1 MLKGV
6 SIVVKEK
13 LEVIEPEVEL
23 SDCLKSEIQRFS
35 VMEPTLSMNSTLI

>member
-23 SDCLKSEIQRFS
+23 SDCLKSEIQINS
-35 VMEPTLSMNSTLI
+35 VMG

>member
-13 LEVIEPEVEL
+13 LEIIEPEVGL
-23 SDCLKSEIQRFS
+23 SDNLMYEIQI
-35 VMEPTLSMNSTLI
+35 NSGMT

>member
-13 LEVIEPEVEL
+13 LEIFEPEVGL
-23 SDCLKSEIQRFS
+23 SDCLKSEIQINR
-35 VMEPTLSMNSTLI
+35 VN